1 MEGIYL
7 AISVIAIYSIFGP
20 LVLIGLYVLFDKF
33 IERNPV
39 FEEEKKNPDPYL
51 LTEADIKRIL
61 RKKRRNERILKKV

>member
-33 IERNPV
+33 IEREPV
-39 FEEEKKNPDPYL
+39 FEEEKKKSDPSF
-51 LTEADIKRIL
+51 LTEEDIRRLL
-61 RKKRRNERILKKV
+61 RKKRRNERIFKKV